1 MASLLNLDRNISY
14 FTIIPALILPLSA
27 RYVSG
32 LSGPG
37 RKLFDKMNPRG
48 HLEALKTAKMDEEL
62 RGRLL
67 RAEAC
72 CANGFEALPLF
83 AAAVTAGNA
92 AGVPARTMNLLSV
105 GWIAT
110 RVAYTYVFIWYQG
123 REKLAYNAVPLRTKV
138 WLVGITTLMSMFVL
152 AGLQQQGEK

>member
-1 MASLLNLDRNISY
+1 MSCRLTKNAH
-14 FTIIPALILPLSA
+14 TQ
-27 RYVSG
+27 
-32 LSGPG
+32 
-37 RKLFDKMNPRG
+37 
-48 HLEALKTAKMDEEL
+48 L

-92 AGVPARTMNLLSV
+92 AGVPARTMNVLSV

-123 REKLAYNAVPLRTKV
+123 REKLAYNAAPLRTKV
-138 WLVGITTLMSMFVL
+138 WLVGVTTLMSMFVL
-152 AGLQQQGEK
+152 AGLYQQESK